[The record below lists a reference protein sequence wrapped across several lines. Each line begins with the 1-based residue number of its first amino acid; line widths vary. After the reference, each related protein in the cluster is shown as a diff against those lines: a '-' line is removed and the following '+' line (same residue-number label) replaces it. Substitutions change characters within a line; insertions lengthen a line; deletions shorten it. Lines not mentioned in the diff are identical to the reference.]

1 MRLFIHAVL
10 KTEHCVPTAVVGIRD
25 ISESIMTNFSPHGIY
40 ILFNVVY
47 NNIKSVF
54 LVCY

>member
-1 MRLFIHAVL
+1 MRLFIYVVFKIEYCVL
-10 KTEHCVPTAVVGIRD
+10 IVVVGIRD
-25 ISESIMTNFSPHGIY
+25 ILESIMINFFFYGIY